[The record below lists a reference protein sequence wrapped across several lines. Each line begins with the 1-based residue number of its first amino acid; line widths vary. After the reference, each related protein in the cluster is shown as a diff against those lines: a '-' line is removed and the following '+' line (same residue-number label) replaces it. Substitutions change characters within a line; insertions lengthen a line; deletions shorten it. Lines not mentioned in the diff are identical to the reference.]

1 MHARADDPHRSA
13 RRAVRDEGLPRSRK
27 EDGFLRDWVQTNMPQ
42 WSEAERKPGKRG
54 HDSDLVCGARR
65 PRRSPSGEGY
75 RIIWVRSSAK
85 IGRDAQARQQRIERG
100 LGALAE
106 LQARLA
112 GPKSR
117 LRTRQAVEQAA
128 AAALDQASAERWIA
142 VTVTETVQETYRQ
155 EKRRP
160 AGKDTRY
167 RKHTTTR
174 FELQFT
180 VNADTV
186 AYDAH
191 TYGRFPPI
199 TNDQQLADAELLA
212 AYRYQPNLEKPHHQL
227 KSVEDA
233 APVLLEERRT
243 DRSAVS
249 AAISSRCCAAA

>member
-13 RRAVRDEGLPRSRK
+13 RRAVRDGAPQKPQGGRLLARLGADQHAPVERGGAQARQARRRSRS
-27 EDGFLRDWVQTNMPQ
+27 GVV
-42 WSEAERKPGKRG
+42 
-54 HDSDLVCGARR
+54 HGARAD
-65 PRRSPSGEGY
+65 PSGEGY

-155 EKRRP
+155 EKRGRP
-160 AGKDTRY
+160 GKDTRY

-191 TYGRFPPI
+191 TDGCFPLI
-199 TNDQQLADAELLA
+199 TNDQQLADAERPLPTA
-212 AYRYQPNLEKPHHQL
+212 TSPTSRNDTTSSSPSRTQRRCCSRAPNGSK
-227 KSVEDA
+227 
-233 APVLLEERRT
+233 RC
-243 DRSAVS
+243 S